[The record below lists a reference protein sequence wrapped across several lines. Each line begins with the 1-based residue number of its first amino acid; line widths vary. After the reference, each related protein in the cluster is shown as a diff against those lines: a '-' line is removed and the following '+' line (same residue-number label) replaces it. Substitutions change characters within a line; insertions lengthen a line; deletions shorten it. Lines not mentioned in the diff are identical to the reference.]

1 MTHPNRPYNTIDEE
15 TAREIKELHK
25 RHPKLGHHGLLEALK
40 QDGILV
46 DSEELE
52 RFMRVNRIKA
62 ERFWRPLR
70 WLGAPSWLGG
80 STDAAHAQLHIPN
93 GGEDDSD

>member
-1 MTHPNRPYNTIDEE
+1 MSEHRHRSIDAEV
-15 TAREIKELHK
+15 AAEIKRLHK
-25 RHPKLGHHGLLEALK
+25 RHPKLGHHALLEALK

-52 RFMRVNRIKA
+52 RFMRANGIKA

-80 STDAAHAQLHIPN
+80 SADAAHAPLHIPN
-93 GGEDDSD
+93 EGEDDSD